1 IIINSSNQLLLNYL
15 DYPNNAILHQ
25 LHKSGY
31 KSSKSGK
38 KSPHFIKKNR
48 AYKFQTIIRLLF
60 FFFLSLP
67 QYQ

>member
-1 IIINSSNQLLLNYL
+1 L